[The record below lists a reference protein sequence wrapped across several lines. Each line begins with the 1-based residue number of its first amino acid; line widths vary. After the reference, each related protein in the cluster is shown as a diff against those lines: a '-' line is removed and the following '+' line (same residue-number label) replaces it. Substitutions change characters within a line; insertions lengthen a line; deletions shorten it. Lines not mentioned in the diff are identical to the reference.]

1 MLTREDLIPWLE
13 DALKAL
19 GGRGTI
25 VSVCKHVWENHEPEL
40 RSAGDMLYTWQ
51 YEIRWAAKMLRER
64 KVMKAAE
71 VSPKGL
77 WELA

>member
-1 MLTREDLIPWLE
+1 MLTRQDLIPWLH
-13 DALKAL
+13 DALKKL
-19 GGRGTI
+19 GGSATI

-40 RSAGDMLYTWQ
+40 RQSGDIFYTWQ

-64 KVMKAAE
+64 RIMKSAE
-71 VSPKGL
+71 LSPKGM